1 MTARPRLPFL
11 PIILPPHSRIARA
24 AWKSFPALP
33 VMSVW
38 PLAPRVPAATSICSI
53 LETRR
58 VDVIKDLTELRDVI
72 RKSVD
77 YFEMVELS
85 PEQSALL
92 AERKD
97 LLREI
102 EADISRLRGFP

>member
-1 MTARPRLPFL
+1 M
-11 PIILPPHSRIARA
+11 
-24 AWKSFPALP
+24 
-33 VMSVW
+33 
-38 PLAPRVPAATSICSI
+38 
-53 LETRR
+53 
-58 VDVIKDLTELRDVI
+58 DVIKELTELRDVI

-85 PEQSALL
+85 PEQATLL

>member
-1 MTARPRLPFL
+1 
-11 PIILPPHSRIARA
+11 
-24 AWKSFPALP
+24 
-33 VMSVW
+33 
-38 PLAPRVPAATSICSI
+38 
-53 LETRR
+53 
-58 VDVIKDLTELRDVI
+58 
-72 RKSVD
+72 
-77 YFEMVELS
+77 MVELS